1 MTLRNE
7 MITVFGASG
16 FIGRYVVRELA
27 KAGYRVRA
35 ATRRPHLA
43 HELKPM
49 GVVGQVQL
57 VQANLRNEDSV
68 RARRRRRPRRG
79 QSGGH
84 PGESGKQN
92 FQSLQAE
99 GAGLVAKCAAEAG
112 ITNFVQI
119 SAIGA
124 DEDSA
129 SEYARTKALGEKPCA
144 RRSLHQ

>member
-57 VQANLRNEDSV
+57 MQANLRNEDSV
-68 RARRRRRPRRG
+68 RRAVDG
-79 QSGGH
+79 AHAVVNLVGILS
-84 PGESGKQN
+84 ESGK
-92 FQSLQAE
+92 
-99 GAGLVAKCAAEAG
+99 
-112 ITNFVQI
+112 
-119 SAIGA
+119 
-124 DEDSA
+124 
-129 SEYARTKALGEKPCA
+129 
-144 RRSLHQ
+144 

>member
-57 VQANLRNEDSV
+57 MQANLRNEKSSPGVDCSK
-68 RARRRRRPRRG
+68 
-79 QSGGH
+79 SGHGGLATDEKRV
-84 PGESGKQN
+84 P
-92 FQSLQAE
+92 
-99 GAGLVAKCAAEAG
+99 GAGG
-112 ITNFVQI
+112 FNSRF
-119 SAIGA
+119 
-124 DEDSA
+124 
-129 SEYARTKALGEKPCA
+129 
-144 RRSLHQ
+144 

>member
-57 VQANLRNEDSV
+57 MQANLRNEDSV
-68 RARRRRRPRRG
+68 RRAVDG
-79 QSGGH
+79 AHAVVNLVGILS
-84 PGESGKQN
+84 ESGKQN
-92 FQSLQAE
+92 FQSLQAD
-99 GAGLVAKCAAEAG
+99 GAGLVAKCAVG
-112 ITNFVQI
+112 CRRC
-119 SAIGA
+119 
-124 DEDSA
+124 
-129 SEYARTKALGEKPCA
+129 RTSGSDLGHW
-144 RRSLHQ
+144 RG

>member
-57 VQANLRNEDSV
+57 IQANLRNEDSV
-68 RARRRRRPRRG
+68 RRAVDG
-79 QSGGH
+79 AHAVVNLVGILAQ
-84 PGESGKQN
+84 SGKQN
-92 FQSLQAE
+92 FQSL
-99 GAGLVAKCAAEAG
+99 
-112 ITNFVQI
+112 
-119 SAIGA
+119 
-124 DEDSA
+124 
-129 SEYARTKALGEKPCA
+129 
-144 RRSLHQ
+144 

>member
-57 VQANLRNEDSV
+57 IQANLRNEDSV
-68 RARRRRRPRRG
+68 RRAVDG
-79 QSGGH
+79 AHAVVNLVGILAQSGN
-84 PGESGKQN
+84 QN
-92 FQSLQAE
+92 FQIFL
-99 GAGLVAKCAAEAG
+99 KM
-112 ITNFVQI
+112 
-119 SAIGA
+119 
-124 DEDSA
+124 DPD
-129 SEYARTKALGEKPCA
+129 
-144 RRSLHQ
+144 SLHFDVEFLQLQQYHLFHDVPSQ